1 MPEAKSLKLNNIIKP
16 KLIRNMK
23 APSLCLKVSHF
34 NVHYLFL
41 SHVLKII
48 FLFLKS
54 QATSD
59 ANRNSRVRK
68 SEDWTN

>member
-1 MPEAKSLKLNNIIKP
+1 
-16 KLIRNMK
+16 MK

-34 NVHYLFL
+34 NIYYLFL
-41 SHVLKII
+41 SQVLKIL

-59 ANRNSRVRK
+59 ANHNSRVRK
-68 SEDWTN
+68 SEDWTNQGIKRT